1 MNKGLLSVTVFVTS
15 LILTPAMAS
24 PFNVNIKIQNN
35 SISNSIASMLRKRGL
50 DEDAAQKIA
59 NSFIGEDEARFA
71 IMLRNLENG
80 CSILNKNEVLEY
92 LSHSA
97 LQKRAVDFTS
107 YSSLIGMVQK
117 IKNKALEPNTMRE
130 LENVANKNS
139 LYLNNILA

>member
-1 MNKGLLSVTVFVTS
+1 MNKGFLSVTVFVTS
-15 LILTPAMAS
+15 LILTPVMAS
-24 PFNVNIKIQNN
+24 PFNINIKIQKN
-35 SISNSIASMLRKRGL
+35 SISTNIATILHKRGL

-59 NSFIGEDEARFA
+59 KSFIGEDEELFT

-80 CSILNKNEVLEY
+80 CSTLSKNEILEY

-117 IKNKALEPNTMRE
+117 IKKQAVEPYTMKE
-130 LENVANKNS
+130 LEKIANKNS
-139 LYLNNILA
+139 LYLNKLVA